1 MIFKA
6 ILLPTPRRIRRYI
19 ESIIDEVNTEVIYTK
34 DKIRNE
40 EEKAVK
46 IPDNNNMKNYGISFR
61 IY

>member
-40 EEKAVK
+40 EEKAVTL
-46 IPDNNNMKNYGISFR
+46 PDNNMKNYGISFR